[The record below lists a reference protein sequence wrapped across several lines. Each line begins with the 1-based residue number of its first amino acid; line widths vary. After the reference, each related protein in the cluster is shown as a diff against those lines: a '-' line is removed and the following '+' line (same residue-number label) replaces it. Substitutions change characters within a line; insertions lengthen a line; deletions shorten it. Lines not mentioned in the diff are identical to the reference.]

1 METID
6 FHTHIYPDH
15 IAEKATQSVCEFY
28 DLHSGLIGTS
38 ESLRE
43 EGRKAGIK
51 KFVILP
57 VAINPGHIRHI
68 NNFTASEVTAHKE
81 FIGFGTLHAA
91 MEDPLSE
98 IGRIEKLGL
107 KGIKLHP
114 DTQRF
119 PIDDIRMD
127 PVYDALQG
135 RLPVLIHCGDPR
147 YDYSHPRRLRRV
159 LERFPK
165 LTVIAAHLGG

>member
-1 METID
+1 MC
-6 FHTHIYPDH
+6 
-15 IAEKATQSVCEFY
+15 SS
-28 DLHSGLIGTS
+28 DL
-38 ESLRE
+38 
-43 EGRKAGIK
+43 
-51 KFVILP
+51 
-57 VAINPGHIRHI
+57 
-68 NNFTASEVTAHKE
+68 
-81 FIGFGTLHAA
+81 LHAA

-98 IGRIEKLGL
+98 IDRIEKLSL

-114 DTQRF
+114 NTQRF